1 MCGNVK
7 MVDITEKDIVVRTA
21 AARGRIRLKP
31 ETVNRIKMG
40 LVEKGNVLEIAKIAA
55 IIAAKK
61 TSEIIPL
68 CHPIPI
74 TNIEV
79 NTIILDDENIEV
91 ETIVKAEAKTG
102 VEMEA
107 ITATAIA
114 LVTIWDVVKMYEKD
128 ERGEYPKTKIE
139 EIRVEWKVKE
149 SKQ

>member
-31 ETVNRIKMG
+31 ETVNRIKRG

-68 CHPIPI
+68 C
-74 TNIEV
+74 
-79 NTIILDDENIEV
+79 
-91 ETIVKAEAKTG
+91 
-102 VEMEA
+102 
-107 ITATAIA
+107 
-114 LVTIWDVVKMYEKD
+114 
-128 ERGEYPKTKIE
+128 
-139 EIRVEWKVKE
+139 
-149 SKQ
+149 

>member
-31 ETVNRIKMG
+31 ETVNRIKRG

-114 LVTIWDVVKMYEKD
+114 LVTIWDMVKMYEKD
-128 ERGEYPKTKIE
+128 DRGEYPKTKIE